1 MGLGKTFVGSEKL
14 HRLGASQNVLICQKS
29 LISMWLNHFK
39 TYYNYQV
46 YDGSQPKQLETVLE
60 NKLDN
65 FILVINYDLVFRRP
79 KLKRA
84 FKDYTLML
92 DESSMIQNDRSKR
105 SRFILGMKPTN
116 VILLSGTP
124 TSGKY
129 ENLWS
134 QAKLLGWDI
143 TKTAYNK
150 TYINWRDIYLGPKK
164 LKVVDRLNP
173 YKNVQRLKRKLR
185 EHGAVFMKTEEV
197 FELPEQNFIPI
208 KVKPSKV
215 YQHFLEDK
223 WVAVNATTELLG
235 DTTLTYRLGLRQLS
249 GVYSKEKLQAM
260 KDLIESTD
268 DRLIVFYNFTS
279 ELNELKKLTKKPT
292 SIVNGE
298 VKDLNNYETKDNSI
312 TFIQYQAGSMGLNLQ
327 KANKIVYFTPPEKS
341 DLYEQSKKRIHRIGQ
356 KRACFYYNLI
366 VKDSVEERI
375 YKALK
380 ERRDY
385 TDELF
390 IDEYQR

>member
-1 MGLGKTFVGSEKL
+1 
-14 HRLGASQNVLICQKS
+14 
-29 LISMWLNHFK
+29 MWLNHFK
-39 TYYNYQV
+39 TYYDYQV

-65 FILVINYDLVFRRP
+65 FILVINYDLVFRRS
-79 KLKRA
+79 KLKRT

-164 LKVVDRLNP
+164 LKVVDMSNP
-173 YKNVQRLKRKLR
+173 YKNVQRLKRKFR

-208 KVKPSKV
+208 KVKSSKI

-223 WVAVNATTELLG
+223 WVAVNTTTELLG

-279 ELNELKKLTKKPT
+279 ELNELKKLTKKPI

-298 VKDLNNYETKDNSI
+298 VKDLTNYENEI
-312 TFIQYQAGSMGLNLQ
+312 MRLM
-327 KANKIVYFTPPEKS
+327 
-341 DLYEQSKKRIHRIGQ
+341 
-356 KRACFYYNLI
+356 
-366 VKDSVEERI
+366 
-375 YKALK
+375 
-380 ERRDY
+380 
-385 TDELF
+385 
-390 IDEYQR
+390 